1 MRGDKAEERRKG
13 VVRSNGGCQWCLCA
27 ALPHGMADSHKQ
39 HKQHSLMQPNSKT
52 GRRLTA
58 LPVALRHNGPWRYT
72 TVEYMMGRGMA
83 CSSRGAGAGASR
95 CRKGLNER
103 FDITAHGDQWS
114 VRRPEESLRNA
125 GSRASHS
132 QPAIPGEAVSPLFP
146 RRRHSAVL
154 NAAAASEKG
163 GIWAERRREESE
175 ALGCVDPCCG
185 VQA

>member
-1 MRGDKAEERRKG
+1 M
-13 VVRSNGGCQWCLCA
+13 
-27 ALPHGMADSHKQ
+27 P
-39 HKQHSLMQPNSKT
+39 
-52 GRRLTA
+52 
-58 LPVALRHNGPWRYT
+58 
-72 TVEYMMGRGMA
+72 
-83 CSSRGAGAGASR
+83 GAGASR
-95 CRKGLNER
+95 CRKGLNEP
-103 FDITAHGDQWS
+103 FNITAHRDQWS

-163 GIWAERRREESE
+163 GIWAERRSEESE

-185 VQA
+185 VQAQPLLPPSGLRKSEATWLWWPGVVVVFVFVAVSVSRLSPLDASTSTFLLAFPWRFSWRST